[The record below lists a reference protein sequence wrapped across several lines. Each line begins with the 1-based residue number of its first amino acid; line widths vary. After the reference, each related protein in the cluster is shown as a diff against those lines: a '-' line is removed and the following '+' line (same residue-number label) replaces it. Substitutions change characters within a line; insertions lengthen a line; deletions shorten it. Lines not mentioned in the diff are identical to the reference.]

1 MNLADE
7 NEVIALILRYG
18 FDLSGQSA
26 AVVVRSWSC
35 KYDPSFLVLAVI
47 ESLHLGRYKIV
58 SVEQILN
65 GWQRRGQAT
74 PHFGAEFAKM
84 VGGQEQS
91 SVIEED
97 AQTTLLLDQEIA
109 LFSDSDLADMHH
121 ATEVFELSDPA
132 LDEGI
137 GIPES
142 KPQQSLLSI
151 IQKHQVSLDLTP
163 TSYPPTA
170 PRPPRNNW
178 EQQATP
184 LDELFIPAAQVS
196 QFYYKLRAMAASA
209 PIREAEEPPQAAE
222 G

>member
-7 NEVIALILRYG
+7 NEVVALIVRYG
-18 FDLSGQSA
+18 FDLGGQSA

-35 KYDPSFLVLAVI
+35 KYDPSFLALAVI

-65 GWQRRGQAT
+65 GWQRRGQAM
-74 PHFGAEFAKM
+74 PHFGEEFAKM

-97 AQTTLLLDQEIA
+97 AQITLLLDQEIA
-109 LFSDSDLADMHH
+109 LFSASDLTDMHQ

-137 GIPES
+137 PES
-142 KPQQSLLSI
+142 KPQPSLLSI
-151 IQKHQVSLDLTP
+151 TQQHQVSLDLTP

-170 PRPPRNNW
+170 PRPPRHNW
-178 EQQATP
+178 EQQAIP
-184 LDELFIPAAQVS
+184 LDELFTPAAQVS

-209 PIREAEEPPQAAE
+209 PIRETEEPPQAAE